1 MIRKVVVII
10 KQNINILLTNVYK
23 IHVKYTHNN
32 KGKKE
37 RGNGVKSLMFLLK
50 NFRSNLINPY
60 KWLSFSS
67 SPDLNAKR
75 LNTPLLSSYT
85 ISPTQSGAHCQ
96 HILLLVIRALPLCT
110 WTFPLLFPS
119 RVLIFFLGYI
129 IDVGKE
135 TFGISWY
142 PPLHK
147 SHLLKFSLSFLPV
160 KDLQELL

>member
-85 ISPTQSGAHCQ
+85 ISPTQSGARHT
-96 HILLLVIRALPLCT
+96 VN
-110 WTFPLLFPS
+110 TFCCLWLGLS
-119 RVLIFFLGYI
+119 RCVLEHFHYFSPAEFWFFSL
-129 IDVGKE
+129 
-135 TFGISWY
+135 GIS
-142 PPLHK
+142 LM
-147 SHLLKFSLSFLPV
+147 
-160 KDLQELL
+160 